1 MTKILLVD
9 DEDFIRQG
17 MRYTIPWEENDLE
30 VTEASTG
37 KEALDLALQ
46 LKPDIV
52 LADIQMPVMSGLE
65 LARRLGILLPQTRVI
80 ILTAYGNTDNLIN
93 AIDVKVSAFLVKS
106 ADSKKILNTV
116 LKVKKELDTEKSQSQ
131 KSNKI
136 KGIYN
141 ENLILIKST
150 LVSRFLK
157 NQISFSHFSRK
168 MVELGVDL
176 SRIPLGLAVIRCNS
190 SDEKYVI
197 GQFLQYFQNYGPLC
211 FFIQN
216 QMLVLLLDTSREV
229 LDSET
234 LDQLLP
240 CLQPIVF
247 GNFITIMNSI
257 QSYEHL
263 PMAYRILLQSLEHCF
278 WNASMPYTLLTPQDQ
293 IFRET
298 KIVPY
303 TYERR
308 IIQSIVA
315 NKQSEFTQTL
325 DSYYDFMEENK
336 VSRQIFLDSIIRLI
350 VLIGSVQEEELDIIK
365 LKELVE
371 ETETPKEILDLIR
384 SLPLPSAH
392 DISSH
397 TQINLALSYIWEH
410 YTEDL
415 YLEDVAKEVF
425 LSPGY
430 LCRIFKGETG
440 YSFKEYIHKLRI
452 EKAQQLIRESD
463 DKYYVIAE
471 KVGYKNYKY
480 FSSYF
485 SKITGCSAKEYR
497 IANL

>member
-17 MRYTIPWEENDLE
+17 MLYTIPWEENDLE
-30 VTEASTG
+30 VMEASTG
-37 KEALDLALQ
+37 QEALDLAIRI
-46 LKPDIV
+46 KPDIV

-65 LARRLGILLPQTRVI
+65 LARRLGTLLPETRVI

-106 ADSKKILNTV
+106 ADGKKILDTV
-116 LKVKKELDTEKSQSQ
+116 LKVKKELDTEKSQNQ
-131 KSNKI
+131 KLNKI
-136 KGIYN
+136 QGIYN
-141 ENLILIKST
+141 ENQVLIKST

-157 NQISFSHFSRK
+157 TQISFSHFSRK
-168 MVELGVDL
+168 MEDLGVDL
-176 SRIPLGLAVIRCNS
+176 SHAPLGLAVIRCNS

-197 GQFLQYFQNYGPLC
+197 GQFLQYFQDYSPIC

-216 QMLVLLLDTSREV
+216 QMPVLLLDTSQTP
-229 LDSET
+229 LDDGM
-234 LDQLLP
+234 LDHLLP
-240 CLQPIVF
+240 SIQPVVF
-247 GNFITIMNSI
+247 GNFIAVMNSI
-257 QSYEHL
+257 QSYEYL
-263 PMAYRILLQSLEHCF
+263 PMAYRILLQALEHCF
-278 WNASMPYTLLTPQDQ
+278 WNDTTPYTLLTPRDQ

-303 TYERR
+303 TYERE

-315 NKQSEFTQTL
+315 RKQAEFSQAL
-325 DSYYDFMEENK
+325 YDYYHFMKDNK
-336 VSRQIFLDSIIRLI
+336 VSRQIFLDSIIRLM
-350 VLIGSVQEEELDIIK
+350 VLISSVQEEELDIPK

-371 ETETPKEILDLIR
+371 ETETPKEILDLVG
-384 SLPLPSAH
+384 SLTFPSTH
-392 DISSH
+392 DVSSH
-397 TQINLALSYIWEH
+397 TQINLALAYIGEH
-410 YTEDL
+410 FTEDL
-415 YLEDVAKEVF
+415 YLEDVAKEVY

-430 LCRIFKGETG
+430 LCRIFKSETG

-452 EKAQQLIRESD
+452 EKAQEMIRESD
-463 DKYYVIAE
+463 YKYYEIAE

-485 SKITGCSAKEYR
+485 NKITGCSAKEYR